1 MSRILITGGAGFI
14 GSNTVR
20 YINRVD
26 PALEIVV
33 LDDLFGSELEN
44 IQGLSCRFIRGSILD
59 SHKLREAIADVNSV
73 IHLAGIGSVP
83 RSIADPFPT
92 HEVNATGTLRV
103 LDAARSA
110 GVSHVIVASSSSVYG
125 ANPSLPK
132 QEQSWA
138 QPLSPYAVSKQAT
151 ESYAIA
157 YQNSYGL
164 PTIAFRFFNVFGPHQ
179 RADHSYA
186 AVIPRFIDAAL
197 NRRELVI
204 YGDGLQARDFTYV
217 ENVAEALYLSY
228 ANRLTSPVPVNLAFG
243 SSTTLLEIV
252 DILKEELKRP
262 IEVNFQQERLGD
274 VRVSKADPT
283 KLKELLPDLR
293 PINLR
298 SGLKSTINW
307 HQKKVPTK

>member
-1 MSRILITGGAGFI
+1 MRLLITGGAGFI
-14 GSNTVR
+14 GANAVR
-20 YINRVD
+20 YINQVD
-26 PALEIVV
+26 PTIEIVV
-33 LDDLFGSELEN
+33 LDNLFGSEQEN
-44 IQGLSCRFIRGSILD
+44 LRGLDCHFVLGSILD
-59 SHKLREAIADVNSV
+59 SHKLQEAISGVDSV

-83 RSIADPFPT
+83 RSIRDPFPT
-92 HEVNATGTLRV
+92 HEVNATGTLRL

-125 ANPSLPK
+125 ANPALPK
-132 QEQSWA
+132 TEQSWA

-157 YQNSYGL
+157 YQKSYGL
-164 PTIAFRFFNVFGPHQ
+164 PTLAFRFFNVFGPHQ

-204 YGDGLQARDFTYV
+204 YGDGLQARDFTFV
-217 ENVAEALYLSY
+217 ENVAEALYLS
-228 ANRLTSPVPVNLAFG
+228 ATGRLTSSVPVNLAFG

-252 DILKEELKRP
+252 DTLKEELKLP
-262 IEVNFQQERLGD
+262 IEVDFQQERPGD

-283 KLKELLPDLR
+283 KLRELLPDLH
-293 PINLR
+293 PIELR
-298 SGLKSTINW
+298 SGLRSTIKW
-307 HQKKVPTK
+307 HKEKESTR